1 MIVMKF
7 GGTSVGSVDAIRRVG
22 DIIRSRQQRNPLIV
36 VSAVA
41 KTTDKLISLG
51 EAAVRGDSDA
61 VADLI
66 QEIIDLHRQI
76 IADLGLSADDKLQA
90 ALDMAREDLRRHT
103 GHLLQGGREI
113 KQIQDAISSTGEYL
127 SSNILARYL
136 NSVDIDAVMAD
147 AREIV
152 VTDSQ
157 FGSAIPQVEESTSR
171 AQAKLLPYLERRVI
185 PVMQG
190 FIGRNQDGL
199 ITTLGRGGSDY
210 SATLIAAMLQA
221 EAVEI
226 WTDVDGVMTADPTLV
241 REVKRIRKMTF
252 QEAAELAYFGAR
264 VLHPATILPAVERG
278 IPVYV
283 YNTMRPDDSGTEILP
298 VTTDRESN
306 GSLVKSIAYK
316 EGLSVV
322 TIKSTRMLMAYGFM
336 ASIFDIFNKYKT
348 PVDLVSTS
356 EVSVSITVDRT
367 ENLDQI
373 LQELNRFAET
383 DVQHGK
389 AVVCVVGENIRKVRG
404 MPARIF
410 NTLEETEI
418 HLISQGASEI
428 NISFVIDESE
438 LATVVNRL
446 HDKFFTGPLNEE
458 IFAAAAA
465 TS

>member
-7 GGTSVGSVDAIRRVG
+7 GGTSVGSPEAIRRVG
-22 DIIRSRQQRNPLIV
+22 EIIRSRQSRNPLIV

-51 EAAVRGDSDA
+51 EAASRGETE
-61 VADLI
+61 VVTDLI
-66 QEIIDLHRQI
+66 DEIVTLHQHM
-76 IADLGLSADDKLQA
+76 IADLGLGADEKLQA
-90 ALDMAREDLRRHT
+90 ALKAARKDLSGYT
-103 GHLLQGGREI
+103 DNLLQGGRAS
-113 KQIQDAISSTGEYL
+113 KQIQDAISSTGEFL
-127 SSNILARYL
+127 SSNMLARYL
-136 NSVDIDAVMAD
+136 SSVGIDAGMAD

-157 FGSAIPQVEESTSR
+157 FGSAIPQVEESTAR
-171 AQAKLLPYLERRVI
+171 ARAKLLPYLESAVI

-241 REVKRIRKMTF
+241 REVKRIRRMTF

-283 YNTMRPDDSGTEILP
+283 YNTMRPNDSGTEILP
-298 VTTDRESN
+298 VTTQRKSN

-316 EGLSVV
+316 EGLSIV

-356 EVSVSITVDRT
+356 EVSVSITVDRI

-389 AVVCVVGENIRKVRG
+389 AVVCVVGENIRKIHG
-404 MPARIF
+404 MPAQIF
-410 NTLEETEI
+410 ETLKDKEI

-438 LATVVNRL
+438 IGPVINRL

-458 IFAAAAA
+458 IFATTAAS
-465 TS
+465 T